1 MKKSEVPQDKS
12 ALEHFTREV
21 CYVKNEDGQYDTALS
36 TGWETKKVALD
47 QAWEEIDRRI
57 NDAKEQV
64 LKGEASPVLYFMEL
78 KLMDLSVLA
87 GYTKFW
93 KWQIKKHMKPAAFA
107 KLSEAQL
114 KRYANAFDISVAE
127 LTNTTFK

>member
-21 CYVKNEDGQYDTALS
+21 CYVKNEEGQYDTALS

-64 LKGEASPVLYFMEL
+64 LKGEASPILYFMEL
-78 KLMDLSVLA
+78 TLMDLSVLA

-93 KWQIKKHMKPAAFA
+93 KWQIKKHMKPAAFT